1 MVFVIAFVVAI
12 YFFCL
17 LREANNPG
25 WGILIGCLFMLLGFT
40 ISMAAQEMYL
50 AANTEDVT
58 KEYALT
64 EVCNGNYYK
73 ETGENINVHLVD
85 GELIKNMYL
94 PGNRVFFTKGEEAAL
109 QITFRESKEVPSW
122 FEIIFPYSSK
132 KAEKVSEISNAVITL
147 PAV

>member
-1 MVFVIAFVVAI
+1 MIFVIMFAVAI

-17 LREANNPG
+17 LRESDNPG
-25 WGILIGCLFMLLGFT
+25 WGILIGCLLMMLGFT
-40 ISMAAQEMYL
+40 LSMSAHETYL
-50 AANTEDVT
+50 KINTEDVT
-58 KEYALT
+58 KEYILA
-64 EVCNGNYYK
+64 EICDGNYYK
-73 ETGENINVHLVD
+73 ETGENIIVHLVD
-85 GELIKNMYL
+85 GELTKNTYL
-94 PGNRVFFTKGEEAAL
+94 PGNVVSFKKGEEAVL